1 MVSWLRKGACT
12 EKVART
18 DPGFN
23 VVVVVVEGGG
33 WVAEDR
39 RNSPLS
45 ITEIPQVSSGAASRG
60 ECSQRLAITPSPSSS
75 TTAVG

>member
-1 MVSWLRKGACT
+1 MRRVVVSWLRKGACT

-33 WVAEDR
+33 WVTDACG
-39 RNSPLS
+39 
-45 ITEIPQVSSGAASRG
+45 GATGRVG
-60 ECSQRLAITPSPSSS
+60 V
-75 TTAVG
+75 AVATDADHR